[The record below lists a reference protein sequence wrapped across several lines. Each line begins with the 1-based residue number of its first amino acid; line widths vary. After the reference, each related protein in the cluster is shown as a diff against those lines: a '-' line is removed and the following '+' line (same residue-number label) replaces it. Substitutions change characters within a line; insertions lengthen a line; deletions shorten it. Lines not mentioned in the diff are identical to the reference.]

1 MPSIP
6 NFKRETPGPI
16 AINRSRLGDMSE
28 QWVYL
33 LAAWK
38 GCEVFPNINSTGK
51 TDIIIKHPLL
61 GVIEIDVKTSTWNHQ
76 QQGWRREGSHVKE
89 DGVWA
94 VEVTPEGDIADW
106 KVSWGYNRV
115 PPGWENFWSTTN
127 RFYTTK

>member
-1 MPSIP
+1 MNLTP
-6 NFKRETPGPI
+6 NFKLATHGQI
-16 AINRSRLGDMSE
+16 AINRNRLGDLSE

-51 TDIIIKHPLL
+51 TDIIIKHPVL
-61 GVIEIDVKTSTWNHQ
+61 GTIEIDVKTSTWNHQ
-76 QQGWRREGSHVKE
+76 QQAWRREGSHVKE
-89 DGVWA
+89 QGVWA

-106 KVSWGYNRV
+106 KVNWGFKRV

-127 RFYTTK
+127 RFYSTK